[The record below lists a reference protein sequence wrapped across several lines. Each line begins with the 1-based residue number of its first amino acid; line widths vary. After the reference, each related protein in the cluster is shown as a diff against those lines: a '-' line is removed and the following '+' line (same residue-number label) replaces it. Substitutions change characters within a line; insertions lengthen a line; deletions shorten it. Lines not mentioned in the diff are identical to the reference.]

1 MLSAAEEPRTPTPS
15 HQTLSG
21 NGSGGTEGMDDL
33 NNVSAI
39 QNSSMNGLDA
49 SAILDPSQ
57 LESTTASSR
66 IPPSS
71 NANSRPS
78 TSASNVMGGKQSSM
92 GFTQG
97 KGEELSPELI
107 KRYTE
112 AFKLYEAKKSIK
124 PGKTPAAEA
133 DDGKTK
139 KDGKD
144 AKKPDPKKTSAKD
157 SKKAASTP
165 QPETPPQQPQITIL
179 KNHVLLSELI
189 ILMRALMKNPK
200 EKDLPIYLSVLPNAE
215 EVTQRGQLTVD
226 EFLKIMQHS
235 PIPNQDDHF
244 TILEAFETFDS
255 SNFQG
260 TIEPEELKNIL
271 LNLGETDLMTPE
283 EVQEIIQLFTD
294 PETKLIRYDDFL
306 KTCLSNTDIHDPP
319 PPKPKTTKKSSKE
332 GNKSS
337 AK

>member
-15 HQTLSG
+15 H
-21 NGSGGTEGMDDL
+21 GGDIPLNASVAMDDL
-33 NNVSAI
+33 NVSAI

-66 IPPSS
+66 VPPSSS

-78 TSASNVMGGKQSSM
+78 TSASVMGGKQSSL
-92 GFTQG
+92 GFG
-97 KGEELSPELI
+97 KGEELSPETI

-112 AFKLYEAKKSIK
+112 AFKLYEAKKTIK
-124 PGKTPAAEA
+124 PGKAPAADA

-144 AKKPDPKKTSAKD
+144 AKAKKPDPKKTNSKDAK
-157 SKKAASTP
+157 KSTSP
-165 QPETPPQQPQITIL
+165 QPETPPTPPQPQITIL
-179 KNHVLLSELI
+179 KNHVLLSDLI

-215 EVTQRGQLTVD
+215 EVTQRGQLTLD
-226 EFLKIMQHS
+226 EFLKIMQLAS
-235 PIPNQDDHF
+235 LPNQDDHF
-244 TILEAFETFDS
+244 KILDAFETFDT

-271 LNLGETDLMTPE
+271 LNLGESDLMTPE
-283 EVQEIIQLFTD
+283 EVQEIIQQFTD
-294 PETKLIRYDDFL
+294 PETKMIRYDDFL

-319 PPKPKTTKKSSKE
+319 PPKPKTTKKSSKD